1 MTLAQEL
8 ILIVDDTPTNLDVIF
23 QTLNDAKFQ
32 VAIASNGERAI
43 QQIERCH
50 PDLILLDVMMP
61 GIDGFET
68 CRRIKQNPSSADIPI
83 IFMTA
88 LSDTDSKVQALEIGA
103 VDYITKPFQEQEV
116 LARVKTHLQLRSLTK
131 NLEQQVAQKASEL
144 QASQLQLL
152 QNEKMSALGNLVAS
166 VAHEINNPL
175 GFISGNL
182 TPAENYVRDIL
193 SLIELY
199 EQKFPSPG
207 EEIEIKIKKIELKY
221 IQEDL
226 PNLLNSMH
234 EGIQRIEDISNSLRT
249 FSRADTEHP
258 VIFNLHEGL
267 DSTIF
272 ILKHRLKA
280 TTTRP
285 NIEII
290 KEYGQI
296 PAIECFAGQLNQV
309 FMNLIANAIDAL
321 DESYNITITNNHKN
335 KSNVGYIRICTNLTQ
350 QQKVQI
356 IIEDNGVGIPDEVI
370 SRIFD
375 RLFTTK
381 PVGKGTGLG
390 LAIVRQIVVEK
401 HRGALNVDSIPGH
414 GIKFTIEIPVTYK
427 A

>member
-43 QQIERCH
+43 QQIERRH

-68 CRRIKQNPSSADIPI
+68 CRRIKQNPETADIPI

-88 LSDTDSKVQALEIGA
+88 LSDTDSKVQALKIGA

-116 LARVKTHLQLRSLTK
+116 LARVQTHLQLRSLTK

-152 QNEKMSALGNLVAS
+152 QNEKMSALGNLVAG

-182 TPAENYVRDIL
+182 APAENYVRDIL
-193 SLIELY
+193 SLIKLY

-207 EEIEIKIKKIELKY
+207 EEIEVKIKKIELKY

-234 EGIQRIEDISNSLRT
+234 DGIQRIEDISNSLRT

-280 TTTRP
+280 TTNRP
-285 NIEII
+285 DIEII
-290 KEYGQI
+290 KQYGQI

-321 DESYNITITNNHKN
+321 DESYKYNHKN
-335 KSNVGYIRICTNLTQ
+335 KSHVGYIRICTNLTQ

-356 IIEDNGVGIPDEVI
+356 IIEDSGVGIPDEVI

-381 PVGKGTGLG
+381 AVGKGTGLG
-390 LAIVRQIVVEK
+390 LAIVHQIVVEK
-401 HRGALNVDSIPGH
+401 HRGALNVDSIPGY
-414 GIKFTIEIPVTYK
+414 GTKFTIEIPVTYK
-427 A
+427 V

>member
-32 VAIASNGERAI
+32 LAIAPSGERAI
-43 QQIERCH
+43 QQIERRP

-68 CRRIKQNPSSADIPI
+68 CRRIKKNPKTADIPI

-103 VDYITKPFQEQEV
+103 VDYITKPFQEKEV
-116 LARVKTHLQLRSLTK
+116 LARVKSHLQLYRLTK
-131 NLEQQVAQKASEL
+131 NLEQQVAQKAFEL
-144 QASQLQLL
+144 EASQLQLIHK
-152 QNEKMSALGNLVAS
+152 EKMSALGNLVAG

-175 GFISGNL
+175 GFLSGNL
-182 TPAENYVRDIL
+182 APAENYVRDIL

-199 EQKFPSPG
+199 EQKFPNPG
-207 EEIEIKIKKIELKY
+207 EEIETKIKNIELDY

-234 EGIQRIEDISNSLRT
+234 DGINRIENISNSLRT
-249 FSRADTEHP
+249 FSRADTEYP

-280 TTTRP
+280 TKTRP
-285 NIEII
+285 DIEII

-296 PAIECFAGQLNQV
+296 PQIECFAGQLNQV

-321 DESYNITITNNHKN
+321 DESYKSNQQN
-335 KSNVGYIRICTNLTQ
+335 KSNAGYIRIYTNLTQ
-350 QQKVQI
+350 QQTVQI
-356 IIEDNGVGIPDEVI
+356 IIQDSGIGIPESVI

-381 PVGKGTGLG
+381 AVGKGTGLG
-390 LAIVRQIVVEK
+390 LAIARQIVVEK
-401 HRGALNVDSIPGH
+401 HHGAIYVDSIPGQ
-414 GIKFTIEIPVTYK
+414 GTKFTIEIPVTYK